1 MKGFL
6 LIIIAWHSLASLQ
19 QSFSLITVLF
29 SVDLSPPFAI
39 IPPLNFTPPPENNLT
54 VMQTPIGTPRP
65 GVSPEPSASTP
76 TGTPSE
82 VTNDAAGDTD
92 SQLVDTTDETVA
104 VILSH
109 RPVVETGPDQYRQTL
124 ASGLLIK
131 IPTQSPTQSPFDTDD
146 YVHPSTVNCIAL
158 HLLWGRNQGKS
169 PESGEKAWNHP
180 AAVQKGLAD
189 SLLREFMSLYRN
201 LALLA
206 KVRDLKDGKGGL
218 IPWHILLASRASKAL
233 DMVYGSDPL

>member
-1 MKGFL
+1 
-6 LIIIAWHSLASLQ
+6 
-19 QSFSLITVLF
+19 VLF
-29 SVDLSPPFAI
+29 SVDLSPPLAI
-39 IPPLNFTPPPENNLT
+39 IPPLNFNPPPESNLAIT
-54 VMQTPIGTPRP
+54 QTPIGTPRP

-82 VTNDAAGDTD
+82 FNNEVPSDGD
-92 SQLVDTTDETVA
+92 SQLVDATDETCA
-104 VILSH
+104 IILSH

-131 IPTQSPTQSPFDTDD
+131 IPPHSSTQSPFDTDECVD
-146 YVHPSTVNCIAL
+146 PSTVNCIAL

-206 KVRDLKDGKGGL
+206 KVRDLKDGKSGL
-218 IPWHILLASRASKAL
+218 IPWHILLATRASKAL
-233 DMVYGSDPL
+233 DLVYGDDP